1 MKTQSLK
8 ESKDSMLVQMSKPTY
23 GNVGIVWVFG
33 LKEQEGEGWFPSP
46 LFFMLFSKL
55 SILVKFIDLKIVNL
69 LGFIQPIDC
78 YES

>member
-1 MKTQSLK
+1 MKTQLLK
-8 ESKDSMLVQMSKPTY
+8 ESKDSMLVQMSKSTY

-33 LKEQEGEGWFPSP
+33 LKEQEGEGWFPPS
-46 LFFMLFSKL
+46 FFYAFSKL